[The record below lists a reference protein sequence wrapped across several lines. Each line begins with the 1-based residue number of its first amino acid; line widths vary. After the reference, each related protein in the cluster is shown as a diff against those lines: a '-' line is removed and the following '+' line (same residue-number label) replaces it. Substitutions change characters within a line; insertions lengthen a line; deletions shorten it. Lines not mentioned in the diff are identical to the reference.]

1 MHPADSPR
9 CEEAID
15 ASGAAIR
22 PCGGEYDPI
31 SVMVARSGEGSDSFV
46 TERFFFLWY
55 SHVETRVE
63 KKWHHKTAL
72 KQVVFSIFRFFPRR
86 SPCVARLDSTSFPIL
101 LFLVRGLSYV
111 EIVLSIHLTYQMQR
125 SEHPQLHRVQKN
137 ATDAHAFLPQ
147 KILPRTIAHRKM
159 LLYVMIHEIPS
170 TNHEICLHATILRR
184 VCTLP
189 FAVVPRMHQQYPTS
203 LTAFACKNQRQRT
216 NVHRVMAR
224 RVLTS
229 KLAIATSYF
238 AGP

>member
-1 MHPADSPR
+1 
-9 CEEAID
+9 
-15 ASGAAIR
+15 
-22 PCGGEYDPI
+22 
-31 SVMVARSGEGSDSFV
+31 
-46 TERFFFLWY
+46 
-55 SHVETRVE
+55 
-63 KKWHHKTAL
+63 
-72 KQVVFSIFRFFPRR
+72 
-86 SPCVARLDSTSFPIL
+86 
-101 LFLVRGLSYV
+101 
-111 EIVLSIHLTYQMQR
+111 MQR

-159 LLYVMIHEIPS
+159 LLYVMIREIPS

-229 KLAIATSYF
+229 KLAIATSFF
-238 AGP
+238 AGPQLDEYWSVAVDFCTQMQLMMSIIAAAIEEQRGNEAYKRGAI